1 MAQQSFLD
9 FFALPTEL
17 RFEVYHI
24 INEANDVPM
33 SAFKGLYQ
41 SCRQAKD
48 EMDAECVQRICQ
60 TITNAWTIDNSA
72 FVLQL
77 PSSFA
82 AARVVSVTIP
92 STALPEPSTA
102 PSADIV
108 VIHQLAHLPLDAL
121 TITFRPDDGH
131 DNAKRRRLNILFHN
145 YTYRIWWKER
155 HTHAIRAHKMVFV
168 DSAASETDGRPGGY
182 VPCFGMADDG
192 GSWGV
197 IAEEGYLEESGGR
210 PLRRITRADS
220 ADIELWEKAWLEN
233 KVKSWV

>member
-1 MAQQSFLD
+1 MALQSVLD

-24 INEANDVPM
+24 INDANDVPM

-48 EMDAECVQRICQ
+48 EMDAECVQKIRQ
-60 TITNAWTIDNSA
+60 TVTKAWTIDNSD

-77 PSSFA
+77 PSNFA

-92 STALPEPSTA
+92 STVLPEPSTT
-102 PSADIV
+102 PSADLAAV
-108 VIHQLAHLPLDAL
+108 DQLAYLPLDAL

-131 DNAKRRRLNILFHN
+131 DNTERRRFNILFHN

-155 HTHAIRAHKMVFV
+155 HTYAMRAHKMVFV
-168 DSAASETDGRPGGY
+168 DSAASETGGKPGGY
-182 VPCFGMADDG
+182 VPCFGKADDG

-197 IAEEGYLEESGGR
+197 VAEEGYIIESGGR
-210 PLRRITRADS
+210 PLRRITRAGS
-220 ADIELWEKAWLEN
+220 ADIEIWEKSWLET
-233 KVKSWV
+233 KVKGWV